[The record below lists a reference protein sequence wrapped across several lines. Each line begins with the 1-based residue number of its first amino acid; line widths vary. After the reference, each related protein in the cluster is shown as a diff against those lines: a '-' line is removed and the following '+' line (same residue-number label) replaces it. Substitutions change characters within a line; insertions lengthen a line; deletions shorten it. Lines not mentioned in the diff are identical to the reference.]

1 MLARAFILC
10 LGLAVSLVGLR
21 AEAKTRATLLLDHA
35 NAKRGET
42 IVAGV
47 RLKMPP
53 GWHTYWK
60 NPGESGKETRI
71 KWNLPQGLKAGEI
84 RWPLPE
90 KTIVLDQVVYVYED
104 EAVLLIP
111 LDISP
116 MAAQGKLELKATVS
130 WLECEKLCIPGS
142 AEVSATLDIGGVS
155 TLSPDA
161 TLLETATKRLP
172 GGNAVAVQAKWNK
185 GTDNK
190 SQIVELRFKP
200 TKTGKWDF
208 FPNPLDNIEFAGES
222 KSGAAGDLLKVA
234 RKFEGEWPDS
244 ISGVLALISPEGKT
258 LEGFEFTASTGTSL
272 VTAAGTAGSTSG
284 KESSASAEVGPGFVS
299 MLLYAFIGGLILNIM
314 PCVLPVIALKILGF
328 VNQSRK
334 HPGRVRFLGLMYGAG
349 VLASFMVLAG
359 IVIAIRV
366 AGGNAA
372 WGQQYQNP
380 LFIVGMTALVLLVA
394 LNLFGV
400 FEVQASGK
408 AMDAA
413 YSASSKSGAGG
424 AFFNGVFATMLATPC
439 TAPFLGVSLGFAF
452 TRPPSTILLF
462 FLAAGTGLALPYVL
476 LCWQPAWLKFLPK
489 PGDWMVK
496 FKTIMGFPMLGT
508 AIWLYSLA
516 FSHYGKDKML
526 PLGLF
531 LVALAL
537 GAWIFGEFV
546 QKRSERSWSGI
557 LGTLGC
563 LALAYVFLLEREV
576 DWRHPVTTETT
587 ALQTNKFGM
596 VWEAWSEE
604 AVKKAQREGRPI
616 LVDFTADWCTTC
628 QYNKRTAIEVA
639 AVAARLKQLNAVTLM
654 GDFTREDPAIRAELK
669 KFKRAGVPLVLVYPA
684 AADKKPKVLPE
695 FLTKQTV
702 LDNLATVLD

>member
-1 MLARAFILC
+1 MLARAIILC
-10 LGLAVSLVGLR
+10 LGFAISIAGLR
-21 AEAKTRATLLLDHA
+21 ADARTRAGLLLDHA
-35 NAKRGET
+35 SAKPGET
-42 IVAGV
+42 IVAGI
-47 RLKMPP
+47 RLRMPP

-71 KWNLPQGLKAGEI
+71 KWILPEGLKAGEI

-111 LDISP
+111 IDINSTAP
-116 MAAQGKLELKATVS
+116 QGKIELKAAVS
-130 WLECEKLCIPGS
+130 WLECEKLCVPGN
-142 AEVSATLDIGGVS
+142 AEVSATLEIGGVS
-155 TLSPDA
+155 TPSPDA
-161 TLLETATKRLP
+161 TVFDAAAKRLP
-172 GGNAVAVQAKWNK
+172 GGNAVPVQAKWNK
-185 GTDNK
+185 GTDDK
-190 SQIVELRFKP
+190 SQIVELSFKP
-200 TKTGKWDF
+200 TKAGKWDF
-208 FPNPLDNIEFAGES
+208 FPYPLDNIEFAGES
-222 KSGAAGDLLKVA
+222 KTDVAGSITKVA
-234 RKFEGEWPDS
+234 RKFEGLWPYS
-244 ISGVLALISPEGKT
+244 ITGVMALISPEGKT
-258 LEGFEFTASTGTSL
+258 IEGFEFTAKSGFGETNVATTPNPLSA
-272 VTAAGTAGSTSG
+272 TESIPAAET
-284 KESSASAEVGPGFVS
+284 GPGFFS
-299 MLLYAFIGGLILNIM
+299 FLLYAFIGGLILNIM

-366 AGGNAA
+366 AGGSAA

-462 FLAAGTGLALPYVL
+462 FLAAGFGLALPYML

-516 FSHYGKDKML
+516 FNQYGKDKML

-546 QKRSERSWSGI
+546 QKRSERSWSG
-557 LGTLGC
+557 LAATATC
-563 LALAYVFLLEREV
+563 VALAYIFLLEREV
-576 DWRHPVTTETT
+576 DWRHPVAPT
-587 ALQTNKFGM
+587 ANAAGKVQPNKLGM
-596 VWEAWSEE
+596 VWETWSEE
-604 AVKKAQREGRPI
+604 AVAKARRESAPSWSISLPTGAPPANIINEQPSKWRQSRP
-616 LVDFTADWCTTC
+616 DSR
-628 QYNKRTAIEVA
+628 NSMR
-639 AVAARLKQLNAVTLM
+639 
-654 GDFTREDPAIRAELK
+654 
-669 KFKRAGVPLVLVYPA
+669 
-684 AADKKPKVLPE
+684 
-695 FLTKQTV
+695 
-702 LDNLATVLD
+702 